1 MHYNYYK
8 NYIKYKDTECWMRYI
23 GWINGVHIFH
33 STKKV
38 DINEKIKYENNVY
51 KIIDIEKI
59 NKKKKNIYYKVRCH
73 II

>member
-8 NYIKYKDTECWMRYI
+8 DYIKYKGSECWMHYI
-23 GWINGVHIFH
+23 GWFRGVHVFH
-33 STKKV
+33 SNKKL

-51 KIIDIEKI
+51 KIIDVEKI
-59 NKKKKNIYYKVRCH
+59 IDQRKNIYYKVRCH